1 MSATITSLS
10 LKDVRCFAGEQR
22 AELSRVTLLVGE
34 NSAGKSTFLG
44 CLSAL
49 GHLSGLV
56 KLKDDVNCFNQAP
69 FSMGSF
75 ENLARS
81 GSPSFRVGIRLDGND
96 LRRFDLEFVA
106 DPDGRPL
113 ERVLELE
120 LGVGPTDA
128 RTTLRITRE
137 APAGNDQRWC
147 FDGPDFEFRLDQS
160 DVSYTQY
167 TTWLSRSVC
176 YGTLPFSGE
185 MTQYRKRAGGAVT
198 DRDLVAFGRFINF
211 FRHRFRPPKV
221 PLSIKPIDPR
231 GWERRRYYAFDPLG
245 VDNGG
250 TDLNAINNAG
260 RDLGLFSRI
269 DVRKH
274 APRRYEVLV
283 DVSGV
288 MRNLADVG
296 YGVTSLIPVIKALV
310 DAPTGSLFLLQQ
322 PEVHIHPSAQAKLV
336 EMMAKS
342 PHRFVIET
350 HSDHVI
356 DWFRI
361 LVTEAEM
368 AASDIGIVYFERLPD
383 DPPATRLHQLS
394 LDGSGN
400 LSGQPLNY
408 RQFFSEET
416 ARLLGLPT

>member
-1 MSATITSLS
+1 M
-10 LKDVRCFAGEQR
+10 
-22 AELSRVTLLVGE
+22 
-34 NSAGKSTFLG
+34 
-44 CLSAL
+44 
-49 GHLSGLV
+49 
-56 KLKDDVNCFNQAP
+56 
-69 FSMGSF
+69 
-75 ENLARS
+75 
-81 GSPSFRVGIRLDGND
+81 
-96 LRRFDLEFVA
+96 
-106 DPDGRPL
+106 
-113 ERVLELE
+113 
-120 LGVGPTDA
+120 
-128 RTTLRITRE
+128 
-137 APAGNDQRWC
+137 
-147 FDGPDFEFRLDQS
+147 
-160 DVSYTQY
+160 
-167 TTWLSRSVC
+167 
-176 YGTLPFSGE
+176 
-185 MTQYRKRAGGAVT
+185 
-198 DRDLVAFGRFINF
+198 AFGRFINF

-231 GWERRRYYAFDPLG
+231 GWERRRYYTFDPLG
-245 VDNGG
+245 VADGG

-269 DVRKH
+269 DVREH

-368 AASDIGIVYFERLPD
+368 AALDIGIVYFERLPD

-416 ARLLGLPT
+416 ARLLGLPI